1 MYLQKKYALSVF
13 AELDHQI
20 SHQSLKRYLARHGWK
35 LCYYGRESS
44 HCKHLSQKTSDDTIG
59 EQIIR
64 VADIENYARSVPSFT
79 YQSKDNRAVFINLAR
94 KPSST
99 KIQRLLLHE
108 IGHIK
113 NEHES
118 IDCILGKGNYY
129 LEKEAN
135 SFMHYMLQEQRPHSM
150 KEFITFHKV
159 KISFISVLILVLCC
173 LSGFQFLQR
182 PASDDILTSG
192 TSSWEHTENDVPTTA
207 NQTPPEHNSADT
219 PENTLPPA
227 IKISPGNQY
236 TYAAGSGVPPSGSPS
251 TVSPSSAP
259 IVHSIQLDDTT
270 IVYVAKTGRVYHL
283 FADCSYIKGHDGVTE
298 LPYAYVGNKSLC
310 NTCQKKFL
318 EQQAP

>member
-20 SHQSLKRYLARHGWK
+20 SHQSLKRYLTRHGWK
-35 LCYYGRESS
+35 LCYYGGNSS
-44 HCKHLSQKTSDDTIG
+44 YCKHLSQTTPDDTG
-59 EQIIR
+59 EQIIH
-64 VADIENYARSVPSFT
+64 VADIEDYARSVPSFT
-79 YQSKDNRAVFINLAR
+79 YQSKENRAVFINLAR
-94 KPSST
+94 KPSPA

-135 SFMHYMLQEQRPHSM
+135 SFMHYMLQEQRPHST
-150 KEFITFHKV
+150 KEFILFHKV
-159 KISFISVLILVLCC
+159 KISFIGALILVLCC
-173 LSGFQFLQR
+173 LSGFQFLQH
-182 PASDDILTSG
+182 PASGDILTFGADSQ
-192 TSSWEHTENDVPTTA
+192 EPTENVPATS
-207 NQTPPEHNSADT
+207 NQTSAGHNSVDT

-227 IKISPGNQY
+227 IKTSPESQY
-236 TYAAGSGVPPSGSPS
+236 TTAAGSGGSSSTSPG
-251 TVSPSSAP
+251 TVSPSPAP
-259 IVHSIQLDDTT
+259 VVQSIQLDDATL
-270 IVYVAKTGRVYHL
+270 VYVAKTGRVYHL

-310 NTCQKKFL
+310 NTCQKRFL
-318 EQQAP
+318 KQQAP